1 MNNAY
6 IHYWLWKI
14 QGSGLALFS
23 EHLFGSKTGLHRSGD
38 LLRRHGS
45 HMGQSIISRSKIEG
59 FETDGP
65 EVSQGAGESR
75 ADFENM
81 GKIKGSYT
89 QRVYHFL
96 YDKIM
101 EEKQETEIGNGE
113 SKEKR
118 KEISEKPPSPQ
129 PSSDGNNKFTTEA
142 VAETDEFDDAE
153 EIEDTPQW
161 KEAKKI
167 LDQEEP
173 RLSPIFDLFT
183 SRMTDSGLAIEG
195 PNVIVMRSIEQN
207 HGDAIARALEHV
219 GCSTFFFGVQPIE
232 IRQMKEKQYQ
242 AKELKAARQAEE
254 ARRKTAADRAA
265 EKERLLNL
273 PLKQQFE
280 MLSNE
285 YPLKKSRWMA
295 WRVFVKMANRNELPN
310 ISVLLQSVRNH
321 KTLDTSWKKDNGRW
335 IPALPK
341 WLRERRWIDKPSG

>member
-1 MNNAY
+1 MPTFTIGYGKFRVQDWLFSLNISLEAKLAY
-6 IHYWLWKI
+6 IVLATC
-14 QGSGLALFS
+14 SGGTDHTWVSQSYLAQRLKVS
-23 EHLFGSKTGLHRSGD
+23 RRTVQRYLKVLEKAGLISKTWERL
-38 LLRRHGS
+38 
-45 HMGQSIISRSKIEG
+45 
-59 FETDGP
+59 
-65 EVSQGAGESR
+65 
-75 ADFENM
+75 
-81 GKIKGSYT
+81 KGVT
-89 QRVYHFL
+89 RRVYHFL

>member
-1 MNNAY
+1 MFIN
-6 IHYWLWKI
+6 
-14 QGSGLALFS
+14 QVV
-23 EHLFGSKTGLHRSGD
+23 E
-38 LLRRHGS
+38 
-45 HMGQSIISRSKIEG
+45 
-59 FETDGP
+59 ETDDT
-65 EVSQGAGESR
+65 
-75 ADFENM
+75 DF
-81 GKIKGSYT
+81 K
-89 QRVYHFL
+89 
-96 YDKIM
+96 
-101 EEKQETEIGNGE
+101 
-113 SKEKR
+113 
-118 KEISEKPPSPQ
+118 
-129 PSSDGNNKFTTEA
+129 
-142 VAETDEFDDAE
+142 DAE

-167 LDQEEP
+167 LAQEEP
-173 RLSPIFDLFT
+173 RFSPIFDLFT
-183 SRMTDSGLAIEG
+183 SRMTESGLAIEG
-195 PNVIVMRSIEQN
+195 PNVIVMRTVEQN
-207 HGDAIARALEHV
+207 HGDIIARALEHV
-219 GCSTFFFGVQPIE
+219 GCSTFFFGVQSIE
-232 IRQMKEKQYQ
+232 IRQIKEKQYQ
-242 AKELKAARQAEE
+242 AKERKAARQAEE

>member
-1 MNNAY
+1 MPTFTVGYGKFRVQDWLFSLDISLEAKLAY
-6 IHYWLWKI
+6 IVLATC
-14 QGSGLALFS
+14 SGGTDHTWVSQSYLAERLKVS
-23 EHLFGSKTGLHRSGD
+23 RRTVQRYLKVLEKAGL
-38 LLRRHGS
+38 
-45 HMGQSIISRSKIEG
+45 ISRTWE
-59 FETDGP
+59 
-65 EVSQGAGESR
+65 R
-75 ADFENM
+75 L
-81 GKIKGSYT
+81 KGVT
-89 QRVYHFL
+89 RRVYHFL

-101 EEKQETEIGNGE
+101 GEQQETEVRDGGKE
-113 SKEKR
+113 EKR
-118 KEISEKPPSPQ
+118 EEISERSSSPL
-129 PSSDGNNKFTTEA
+129 PSSDENNKFISSAIE
-142 VAETDEFDDAE
+142 ETDDTEFGDME
-153 EIEDTPQW
+153 EIEDTAQW